1 MLVFKIYSAELRLP
15 MFSQKTIAMKKLL
28 ILFTLFLA
36 LQTSFAQQDKAK
48 IERERQQL
56 QKELREIQEN
66 YNKVKGQQKATIGQ
80 VTILQNKMQVQ
91 TRYISN
97 INNEIKVLSDDI
109 YLSNQ
114 EVTRL
119 QRQLDTLK
127 SEYARSVVYS
137 YKNNNSYDYINF
149 IFSASNFNDAL
160 RRVAYLK
167 SYRAYNEK
175 KVETIQETK
184 NLIEQRKQQL
194 LGKTNQK
201 KSALQ
206 NQQVQLN
213 ELESQKKEK
222 DQVVAKLKSQANDL
236 SKQIATKRKR
246 DQQLRNQISA
256 IIKREIAEA
265 KRLEREAEAKRI
277 AAEKERTKANANTGV
292 AKNNTATNTTTGS
305 TTTLPA
311 PKKGVAMPLNEKE
324 TSLAASFNS
333 NRGKL
338 PWPVDNGYV
347 SIPFGTYKLENLTMD
362 NPCISISTPSA
373 GVPVKSVFDG
383 VVSGVTNTG
392 EGMFVLVKHG
402 NYFTGYTLASASVS
416 KGQSVSTG
424 QTLGRAAGADDGSGG
439 QVDFYL
445 MIGEKNV
452 NPRPWLR

>member
-1 MLVFKIYSAELRLP
+1 MFASKIYSGEVRLP

-28 ILFTLFLA
+28 ILFTLFLTV
-36 LQTSFAQQDKAK
+36 QVSFAQADKAK
-48 IERERQQL
+48 MERERQQL

-66 YNKVKGQQKATIGQ
+66 YNKLKGQQKATIGQ
-80 VTILQNKMQVQ
+80 VTVLQNKMQVQ
-91 TRYISN
+91 SRYIGN
-97 INNEIKVLSDDI
+97 INNEIRLLSDDI

-114 EVTRL
+114 ELTRL

-184 NLIEQRKQQL
+184 DLIEQRKQQL
-194 LGKTNQK
+194 MGKTNQK

-206 NQQVQLN
+206 NQKVQLN

-236 SKQIATKRKR
+236 SKQIATKKKR

-265 KRLEREAEAKRI
+265 RRKEREEEAKRV
-277 AAEKERTKANANTGV
+277 AAEKERAKANPNTGT
-292 AKNNTATNTTTGS
+292 AKNNTTTTTTGS
-305 TTTLPA
+305 TTTLPS
-311 PKKGVAMPLNEKE
+311 PKKGVAMPLNAKE
-324 TSLAASFNS
+324 TSLAASFNA

-347 SIPFGTYKLENLTMD
+347 SIPFGSYKLDNLTMD

-373 GVPVKSVFDG
+373 GVPVKSVFEG

-416 KGQSVSTG
+416 KGQSVATG
-424 QTLGRAAGADDGSGG
+424 QTLGRASGADDGSGG

>member
-1 MLVFKIYSAELRLP
+1 
-15 MFSQKTIAMKKLL
+15 MKKLL
-28 ILFTLFLA
+28 ILLTCFVATQA
-36 LQTSFAQQDKAK
+36 VFAQPSDKARM
-48 IERERQQL
+48 ERERQQL
-56 QKELREIQEN
+56 QKELQEIQAN
-66 YNKVKGQQKATIGQ
+66 YNKVKGQQQATIGQ

-91 TRYISN
+91 SRYINN
-97 INNEIKVLSDDI
+97 INHEIKILSDDI

-114 EVTRL
+114 EITRL

-137 YKNNNSYDYINF
+137 YKNNNSYDYLNF

-175 KVETIQETK
+175 KVETIKETK
-184 NLIEQRKQQL
+184 DLIEQRKQQL

-206 NQQVQLN
+206 NQQVQLQ

-222 DQVVAKLKSQANDL
+222 DQVVAKLKTQANDL
-236 SKQIATKRKR
+236 SKQIATKKKR
-246 DQQLRNQISA
+246 DQQLKSQIA
-256 IIKREIAEA
+256 AVIKREIAEA
-265 KRLEREAEAKRI
+265 NRKAKEEEARRL
-277 AAEKERTKANANTGV
+277 AAEKER
-292 AKNNTATNTTTGS
+292 AKNNAANNNATTSVTPTPKPS
-305 TTTLPA
+305 TPTRKEPIALNAGQLTLA
-311 PKKGVAMPLNEKE
+311 NKFE
-324 TSLAASFNS
+324 S
-333 NRGKL
+333 NRGGL

-347 SIPFGTYKLENLTMD
+347 SIPFGVSNVGGLMMD
-362 NPCISISTPSA
+362 NPCISISTPNA

-383 VVSGVTNTG
+383 EVKAVSNTG
-392 EGMFVLVKHG
+392 EGMMVMIQHG
-402 NYFTGYTLASASVS
+402 RYFTVYTVASASVS
-416 KGQSVSTG
+416 RGDMVRTG
-424 QTLGRAAGADDGSGG
+424 QTIGRAATADDGTGG

>member
-1 MLVFKIYSAELRLP
+1 

-28 ILFTLFLA
+28 ILFTSLLV
-36 LQTSFAQQDKAK
+36 LQVSFAQADRAK
-48 IERERQQL
+48 MERERQQL
-56 QKELREIQEN
+56 QKELREIQQN
-66 YNKVKGQQKATIGQ
+66 YNKLKGQQKATIGQ
-80 VTILQNKMQVQ
+80 VTVLQNKMQVQ
-91 TRYISN
+91 SRYIGN
-97 INNEIKVLSDDI
+97 INNEIKLLSDDI

-114 EVTRL
+114 ELTRL

-127 SEYARSVVYS
+127 SEFARSVVYS
-137 YKNNNSYDYINF
+137 YKNNNSYDYLNF
-149 IFSASNFNDAL
+149 IFSASNFNDAM

-184 NLIEQRKQQL
+184 DLIEQRKQQL

-206 NQQVQLN
+206 NQKVQLT

-222 DQVVAKLKSQANDL
+222 DQVVAKLKTQANDL
-236 SKQIATKRKR
+236 SKQIASKRKR

-256 IIKREIAEA
+256 IIKREIADA
-265 KRLEREAEAKRI
+265 KKREREEEAKRI
-277 AAEKERTKANANTGV
+277 AAERERVKANQGTAKNNNAGANTGS
-292 AKNNTATNTTTGS
+292 AATP
-305 TTTLPA
+305 PA
-311 PKKGVAMPLNEKE
+311 PKKGTAMPLNAKE
-324 TSLAASFNS
+324 TSLAASFNA
-333 NRGKL
+333 NRGRL

-347 SIPFGTYKLENLTMD
+347 SIPFGTYKLDNLTMD

-373 GVPVKSVFDG
+373 GVPVKSVFEG
-383 VVSGVTNTG
+383 IVSGVTNTG

-416 KGQSVSTG
+416 KGQTVSTG

-452 NPRPWLR
+452 NPKPWLRQ

>member
-1 MLVFKIYSAELRLP
+1 MLVSKINSGELRLP
-15 MFSQKTIAMKKLL
+15 MFSLKTIAMKKLL
-28 ILFTLFLA
+28 ILFTFLMA
-36 LQTSFAQQDKAK
+36 VQVSFAQADKAK
-48 IERERQQL
+48 MERERQQL

-66 YNKVKGQQKATIGQ
+66 YNKLKGQQKATIGQ
-80 VTILQNKMQVQ
+80 VTVLQNKMQVQ
-91 TRYISN
+91 SRYISN
-97 INNEIKVLSDDI
+97 ISSEIKILSDDI

-114 EVTRL
+114 ELTRL

-137 YKNNNSYDYINF
+137 YKNNNSYDYLNF

-184 NLIEQRKQQL
+184 NLIEQRRQQL
-194 LGKTNQK
+194 MGKTNQK

-206 NQQVQLN
+206 NQRVQLN

-236 SKQIATKRKR
+236 SKQIATKKKR

-265 KRLEREAEAKRI
+265 RRKEREEEAKRI
-277 AAEKERTKANANTGV
+277 AAEKERAKANTGV
-292 AKNNTATNTTTGS
+292 AKNNSPANNNNASS
-305 TTTLPA
+305 TTTLPSV
-311 PKKGVAMPLNEKE
+311 KKGTAMPLNEKE

-333 NRGKL
+333 NRGRL

-383 VVSGVTNTG
+383 IVSGVTNTG

-402 NYFTGYTLASASVS
+402 NYFTGYTLASASVG

>member
-1 MLVFKIYSAELRLP
+1 
-15 MFSQKTIAMKKLL
+15 MKKLL
-28 ILFTLFLA
+28 ILFTCLLCFQALFA
-36 LQTSFAQQDKAK
+36 QDKAK
-48 IERERQQL
+48 MERERQQL

-80 VTILQNKMQVQ
+80 VTMLQSKMQVQ
-91 TRYISN
+91 SRYIGN
-97 INNEIKVLSDDI
+97 INNEIKLLSDDI

-114 EVTRL
+114 EITRL

-137 YKNNNSYDYINF
+137 YKNNNSYDYLNF
-149 IFSASNFNDAL
+149 IFSAANFNDAL

-184 NLIEQRKQQL
+184 NLIEQRKKQL

-206 NQQVQLN
+206 NQQVQLQ
-213 ELESQKKEK
+213 ELENQKKEK
-222 DQVVAKLKSQANDL
+222 DQVVAKLRSQVNDL

-246 DQQLRNQISA
+246 DQQLKNQISA

-265 KRLEREAEAKRI
+265 NRLAKLEEAKRQ
-277 AAEKERTKANANTGV
+277 AAEKER
-292 AKNNTATNTTTGS
+292 AKNNPSSNNNTTTS
-305 TTTLPA
+305 VTPA
-311 PKKGVAMPLNEKE
+311 PKASTRREAIPLNAKE
-324 TSLAASFNS
+324 TSLAASFNA

-338 PWPVDNGYV
+338 PWPVDNGFV
-347 SIPFGTYKLENLTMD
+347 SIPFGMYKVDNLTMD
-362 NPCISISTPSA
+362 NPCISISTPTA
-373 GVPVKSVFDG
+373 GVPVKAVFEG

-392 EGMFVLVKHG
+392 EGMFVLIKHG

-424 QTLGRAAGADDGSGG
+424 QAVGRAAGADDGSGG

-445 MIGEKNV
+445 MVGEKNV

>member
-1 MLVFKIYSAELRLP
+1 
-15 MFSQKTIAMKKLL
+15 MKKLL
-28 ILFTLFLA
+28 ILFICVIATQA
-36 LQTSFAQQDKAK
+36 VFAQSADKARL
-48 IERERQQL
+48 ERERQQL
-56 QKELREIQEN
+56 QKELQEIQAN
-66 YNKVKGQQKATIGQ
+66 YNKIKGQQKATIGQ
-80 VTILQNKMQVQ
+80 VTVLQNKMQVQ
-91 TRYISN
+91 SRYINN
-97 INNEIKVLSDDI
+97 INNEIKLLSDDI

-137 YKNNNSYDYINF
+137 YKNNNSYDYLNF

-206 NQQVQLN
+206 NQQVQLQ

-222 DQVVAKLKSQANDL
+222 DQVVAKLKNQANDL
-236 SKQIATKRKR
+236 SNQMATKKKRDRQLKSQIA
-246 DQQLRNQISA
+246 A
-256 IIKREIAEA
+256 VIKREIAEA
-265 KRLEREAEAKRI
+265 NRRAKEEEAKRI
-277 AAEKERTKANANTGV
+277 AAEKERAR
-292 AKNNTATNTTTGS
+292 NNPSSNNSNTTTS
-305 TTTLPA
+305 VTTA
-311 PKKGVAMPLNEKE
+311 PKKTTARKEAIALNAGQL
-324 TSLAASFNS
+324 TLANKFES
-333 NRGKL
+333 NRGGL
-338 PWPVDNGYV
+338 PWPVDNGFV
-347 SIPFGTYKLENLTMD
+347 SIPFGVSNVGGLMMD

-383 VVSGVTNTG
+383 EVKAVSNTG
-392 EGMFVLVKHG
+392 EGMMIVIQHG
-402 NYFTGYTLASASVS
+402 RYFTVYTVASASVS
-416 KGQSVSTG
+416 RGDMVRTG
-424 QTLGRAAGADDGSGG
+424 QAIGRAATADDGTGG

>member
-1 MLVFKIYSAELRLP
+1 
-15 MFSQKTIAMKKLL
+15 MFSHKTVAMKKLL
-28 ILFTLFLA
+28 ILFTCFLTI
-36 LQTSFAQQDKAK
+36 QVSFAQDKAK
-48 IERERQQL
+48 MERERQQL
-56 QKELREIQEN
+56 QKELREIQQN
-66 YNKVKGQQKATIGQ
+66 YNKIKGQQKATIGQ
-80 VTILQNKMQVQ
+80 VTMLQNKLQVQ
-91 TRYISN
+91 SRYISN
-97 INNEIKVLSDDI
+97 INNEIKMLSDDI

-114 EVTRL
+114 ELTRL

-137 YKNNNSYDYINF
+137 YKNNNSYDYLNF

-184 NLIEQRKQQL
+184 DLIEQRKQQL

-206 NQQVQLN
+206 NQQVQLT

-222 DQVVAKLKSQANDL
+222 DQVVAKLRSQANDL
-236 SKQIATKRKR
+236 SKQIATKKKR

-265 KRLEREAEAKRI
+265 RRKEREEEARRV
-277 AAEKERTKANANTGV
+277 AAEKEKAKSNQGV
-292 AKNNTATNTTTGS
+292 AKNNNANTTTGS
-305 TTTLPA
+305 VATLPA
-311 PKKGVAMPLNEKE
+311 PKKQAAMPLNAKE

-347 SIPFGTYKLENLTMD
+347 SIPFGSYKLDNLTMD

-402 NYFTGYTLASASVS
+402 NYFTGYTLASASVG
-416 KGQSVSTG
+416 KGQTVSTG

>member
-1 MLVFKIYSAELRLP
+1 
-15 MFSQKTIAMKKLL
+15 MKKLL
-28 ILFTLFLA
+28 ILGFFL
-36 LQTSFAQQDKAK
+36 TSAVCLFAQTDKAK
-48 IERERQQL
+48 MERERQQL
-56 QKELREIQEN
+56 QKELKEIQEN

-80 VTILQNKMQVQ
+80 VAILQNKMQVQ

-97 INNEIKVLSDDI
+97 INNEIKLLSDDI

-114 EVTRL
+114 EITRL

-127 SEYARSVVYS
+127 AEYARSVVYS
-137 YKNNNSYDYINF
+137 YKNNNSYDYLNF

-167 SYRAYNEK
+167 SYRAYNER
-175 KVETIQETK
+175 KVQTIQETK
-184 NLIEQRKQQL
+184 KLIEQRKDQL
-194 LGKTNQK
+194 LGKTSQK

-213 ELESQKKEK
+213 ELEGQKKEK
-222 DQVVAKLKSQANDL
+222 DQVVAKLKSQVNDL
-236 SKQIATKRKR
+236 AKQMAAKKKR
-246 DQQLRNQISA
+246 DQILRSQISA

-265 KRLEREAEAKRI
+265 NRRAKEEEARRI
-277 AAEKERTKANANTGV
+277 AAEKEKTKNNPATNNT
-292 AKNNTATNTTTGS
+292 NNTASVT
-305 TTTLPA
+305 A
-311 PKKGVAMPLNEKE
+311 PKKAAPARKEAIQLNAGEL
-324 TSLAASFNS
+324 SLANKFES
-333 NRGKL
+333 NRGGL

-347 SIPFGTYKLENLTMD
+347 SIPFGVSKVGDLMMD

-383 VVSGVTNTG
+383 EVKAVSSTG
-392 EGMFVLVKHG
+392 EGMMVMIQHG
-402 NYFTGYTLASASVS
+402 RYFTVYTVASASVS
-416 KGQSVSTG
+416 RGETVRTG
-424 QTLGRAAGADDGSGG
+424 QTIGRAATADDGTGG